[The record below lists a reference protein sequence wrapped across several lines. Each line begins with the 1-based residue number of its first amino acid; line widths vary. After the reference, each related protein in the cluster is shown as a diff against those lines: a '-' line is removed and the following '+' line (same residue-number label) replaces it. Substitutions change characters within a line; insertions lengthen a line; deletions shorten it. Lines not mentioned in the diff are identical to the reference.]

1 MENENQ
7 QEKQL
12 FLSILQELEQIPKEY
27 LKVVF
32 GVVQAFRQNLPIE
45 NGNQENKTQNDK
57 ESKIIKLIKHIK
69 FEEKDNYTF
78 EDIKEIA
85 AQFPVDYKWT
95 YQDILTYFP
104 KDLLVKVEIINNQL
118 FIMASPEEDH
128 QDIVGELILALKPY
142 VRLHKL
148 GKVMV
153 SPFDVVLNEN
163 NVFIPD
169 VIFVSIER
177 KSILDGKKAQGAPD
191 LVVEIWS
198 KGNRKKEKEF
208 KKENYRKN
216 GVTEFW
222 QIYPKKKE
230 VSVEVLNEKGDYEI
244 YSEAKQQGSIKSK
257 VLIGFEMELSAIFLE

>member
-1 MENENQ
+1 MENENINQ

-12 FLSILQELEQIPKEY
+12 FLNILQELEQIPKEY

-45 NGNQENKTQNDK
+45 NGNQENKIQNSQ
-57 ESKIIKLIKHIK
+57 ENKIIKPIK
-69 FEEKDNYTF
+69 FIEKDNYTF
-78 EDIKEIA
+78 EDIKEII

-95 YQDILTYFP
+95 YQDIVTYFP
-104 KDLLVKVEIINNQL
+104 KDLLVKVQIINNQI
-118 FIMASPEEDH
+118 FVMPSPEEDH

-169 VIFVSIER
+169 VIFVSVER

-230 VSVEVLNEKGDYEI
+230 VSVEVLNEKGEYEM
-244 YSEAKQQGSIKSK
+244 YSEAKQKGVLKSK

>member
-1 MENENQ
+1 MENKNQ

-57 ESKIIKLIKHIK
+57 ESKTIKLIKHIK

-95 YQDILTYFP
+95 YQDILIYFP
-104 KDLLVKVEIINNQL
+104 QDLSIKVEIINNQL
-118 FIMASPEEDH
+118 FIMPTPNTTH
-128 QDIVGELILALKPY
+128 QIISDELVFQFNVFVRKNNLGRVLAAPMDVK
-142 VRLHKL
+142 
-148 GKVMV
+148 
-153 SPFDVVLNEN
+153 FDEN
-163 NVFIPD
+163 NTVQPDILFIA
-169 VIFVSIER
+169 VTRYEIIKEKNIE
-177 KSILDGKKAQGAPD
+177 GNPTM
-191 LVVEIWS
+191 VVEIWS
-198 KGNRKKEKEF
+198 PSNKKKERES

-230 VSVEVLNEKGDYEI
+230 VSVEVLNEKGEYEI
-244 YSEAKQQGSIKSK
+244 YSEAKQEGCIKSK